1 MDGLAT
7 DGALH
12 DPISLSTVLLFFFS
26 ICTARTIIP
35 IPAGGAIFI
44 KDPLSSET
52 RNRWSGLLME

>member
-12 DPISLSTVLLFFFS
+12 DPISLSTVHLFFS